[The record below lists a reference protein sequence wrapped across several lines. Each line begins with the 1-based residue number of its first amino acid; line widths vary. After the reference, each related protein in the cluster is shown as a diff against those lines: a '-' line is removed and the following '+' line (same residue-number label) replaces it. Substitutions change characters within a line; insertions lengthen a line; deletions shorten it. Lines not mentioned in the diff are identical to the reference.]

1 MQITVMDEQKAREWE
16 RCTTFM
22 VEAEGRFAV
31 CEMKRVVEFYDT
43 LTDDEQTR
51 FDNEVAGRCEARV
64 RMLYSRRSKR
74 RPLIQSDVGMADF
87 DDVSWEGINEEEEYD
102 DENDEFLHDF
112 ERALR
117 ISRVTRQAEL
127 DIGSRRPNPAPPSP
141 PPPPPP
147 PLLMVASHP
156 SYSRTEN
163 GEPSERSEDTGCA
176 EESESVQKKERPKKP
191 KRKAKIQI

>member
-1 MQITVMDEQKAREWE
+1 MRISAMDEEKAREWE

-31 CEMKRVVEFYDT
+31 CEMKKVVEFYET

-87 DDVSWEGINEEEEYD
+87 DDVSWERIKEEEDYN
-102 DENDEFLHDF
+102 DEDDEFLHDF
-112 ERALR
+112 EKALR
-117 ISRVTRQAEL
+117 VSRVTRQAQIDMGL
-127 DIGSRRPNPAPPSP
+127 RSPNVARPPSP

-147 PLLMVASHP
+147 PLLMVSCNP
-156 SYSRTEN
+156 CYSRTEN
-163 GEPSERSEDTGCA
+163 GESSTRSEEIGCDDG
-176 EESESVQKKERPKKP
+176 SENVQKKEKPKKP
-191 KRKAKIQI
+191 KRKSKA